1 MQGSHFSLVH
11 MTGLQWEALWEV
23 NLQWGKLRLR

>member
-11 MTGLQWEALWEV
+11 MTGLEWEALWEV
-23 NLQWGKLRLR
+23 IYNRRKLRLL